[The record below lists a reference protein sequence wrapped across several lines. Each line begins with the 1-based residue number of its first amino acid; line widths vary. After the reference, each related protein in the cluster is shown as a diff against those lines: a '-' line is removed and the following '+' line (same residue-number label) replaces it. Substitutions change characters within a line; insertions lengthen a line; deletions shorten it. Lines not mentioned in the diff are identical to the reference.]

1 MSRWSF
7 LLLGGDAGQPH
18 VRRMAWR
25 VGLASFVLGLAYG
38 RFDVGL
44 SQTSEP
50 VAIGLAALT
59 VVVAVIVA
67 NEHRHFYQHADE
79 LVRRTLVASLAVAG
93 VAVLFATGLYGVA
106 DLLFGLPEIP
116 MIGVFL
122 FAAAASSVAWL
133 VAAWKTS

>member
-1 MSRWSF
+1 MSRLSF
-7 LLLGGDAGQPH
+7 LFLGGDSSQPH

-44 SQTSEP
+44 APASQP
-50 VAIGLAALT
+50 VAIGIAALT
-59 VVVAVIVA
+59 IVVAVIVA
-67 NEHRHFYQHADE
+67 NEYRHFYQRSDE
-79 LVRRTLVASLAVAG
+79 LIRRTLVASLAIAGLATLVA
-93 VAVLFATGLYGVA
+93 AGLYGVA

-122 FAAAASSVAWL
+122 FAAAVSSVAWM